1 MMQRFTRDKQ
11 YYKFCAY
18 GFFKNLRFFEP
29 FIILFFLET
38 GLSYMQI
45 GIIYT
50 VREITRNIFE
60 IPAGVFADAIGRR
73 ITMICSF
80 SLYILSFL
88 LYFLANDMSLI
99 IIASLIFA
107 LGDAFRTGTHK
118 AMIFDYLDMKGW
130 AAQKVHYYGHTRS
143 WSQLGSAISSLVAA
157 ALIFMTGKYELIFLF
172 SIVPYLFGLLLMIS
186 YPAYLD
192 SERAPGGVGSIRK
205 RSRKILL
212 ETLSSLKSRT
222 VFRGILNV
230 SSYSGY
236 YRAVKDY
243 IQPVIASFAVG
254 IPLFMDLADKKR
266 AAVMIGLIYFIIHIL
281 SSRVTRH
288 SGRFADHFEFLGRP
302 LNISMFV
309 GLLFGIL
316 AGVAIIAGIY
326 WLAIILFVG
335 IFLVENL
342 RMPVGVSWFS
352 ENLNKNILATA
363 LSTESQGKT
372 LFTALIAIVFGFVAD
387 RYDIGVAFIAGSML
401 LLVLAPLFVIRKS

>member
-1 MMQRFTRDKQ
+1 MERFTRDLQ

-45 GIIYT
+45 GVVYT

-80 SLYILSFL
+80 ALYILSFL
-88 LYFLANDMSLI
+88 LYFLSGDMSLI
-99 IIASLIFA
+99 IVATLIFA

-130 AAQKVHYYGHTRS
+130 TGQKVHYYGHTRS
-143 WSQLGSAISSLVAA
+143 WSQLGSAVSSLAAA
-157 ALIFMTGKYELIFLF
+157 ALVFITGRYQLIFLF
-172 SIVPYLFGLLLMIS
+172 SAIPYLFGLLLMIS

-192 SERAPGGVGSIRK
+192 GNIIRGGVGGIGR

-212 ETLSSLKSRT
+212 ETLASLKSRT
-222 VFRGILNV
+222 VFRGIINV
-230 SSYSGY
+230 ASYSGY
-236 YRAVKDY
+236 YHAVKDY
-243 IQPVIASFAVG
+243 IQPVIASFALAVPF
-254 IPLFMDLADKKR
+254 IPGLADEKR
-266 AAVMIGLIYFIIHIL
+266 AAIMIGLIYFIIYIL
-281 SSRVTRH
+281 SSRVSSQ
-288 SGRFADHFEFLGRP
+288 SGFFADRFEFLGRP
-302 LNISMFV
+302 LNISLIV
-309 GLLFGIL
+309 GLLFGLL
-316 AGVAIIAGIY
+316 AGAAFIAGIY

-335 IFLVENL
+335 IYLVENL

-352 ENLNKNILATA
+352 ENLNKDILATA

-372 LFTALIAIVFGFVAD
+372 LFTALIAIILGFVAD
-387 RYDIGVAFIAGSML
+387 RYDVGVAFVAASGL
-401 LLVLAPLFVIRKS
+401 LLVLSPLFAIKRS